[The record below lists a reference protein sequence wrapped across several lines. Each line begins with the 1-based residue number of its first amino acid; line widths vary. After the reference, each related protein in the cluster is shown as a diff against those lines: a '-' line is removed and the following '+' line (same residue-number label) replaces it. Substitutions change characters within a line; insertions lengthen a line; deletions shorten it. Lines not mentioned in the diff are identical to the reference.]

1 MSGIFLKIFDYFSTR
16 KLSLYALLVVSVVA
30 FAVSASRIT
39 IEENISSFF
48 GDKDNPTG
56 VLQTFKLMDRIVV
69 TIEGNNPDKMVKAA
83 EVFSEKLQPLYEK
96 DLISPVA
103 EQNTLDVID
112 WSIDYIY
119 DYLPIFLSAADYERI
134 DSTLT
139 EEKIKS
145 SVEDCYNTMLSPIGS
160 FAERVIRKDPLNIGS
175 PLLRNFEQFGS
186 GFDYELYSGYIF
198 TKDKKTLL
206 MFVDPKLGM
215 ADTKNNDIIVQALEE
230 GKEEAQALG
239 KASDSENSSAS
250 FENASD
256 SGNALEDVC
265 EINFVGGPVV
275 AVANARQMKQD
286 SALTM
291 SLALL
296 ILLPFLFLCFKS
308 KRTIPLIIIPPLYG
322 GLFALSIIALIKE
335 SISGIAIGAGAVVF
349 GIALSY
355 SIHIIAH
362 NNHTDC
368 PRQIVKELANPL
380 TLGCFTTIGAFVALL
395 FTHSAL
401 LQDMGLFAALT
412 LVGTTLFSLIFLP
425 HFLSSSAD
433 SSTKKKSLLLEKIE
447 QFNSFSFDRKKPLI
461 VIISLVTVI
470 CLFFFNDVKFDDDMQ
485 HINYY
490 PEELQRVEERAKT
503 MMNDT
508 CDFEYIVTSAKDE
521 TEAFCAYQKLNTS
534 LQSLNKKNLVNT
546 FADASQLLI
555 SEAEQ
560 KERIC
565 AWNEFW
571 SGRKEKV
578 IAEVRKQ
585 GVARGF
591 SAEAFSEFEELLYTK
606 FSPCNYNDEADFPSS
621 SPLQDWISFDN
632 DNVSL
637 ISRISL
643 KKEDKEVVYNE
654 IKALGNSTVLDRGFF
669 SSKIVAQT
677 SDDFNYILFVSSA
690 IVFLALLVSYRRL
703 DFTILT
709 FLPLCISWV
718 IILGVMALLDIRFNI
733 VNIILA
739 TFIFGIGDDFAIF
752 IMDGLLQEYY
762 HGKQLLSAHKS
773 AIFFSAFTAIIG
785 MGVLI
790 FAKHPA
796 LRSIAVMSVLGL
808 CAVVLVAYTL
818 LPFLFKL
825 YTSFISNGK
834 K

>member
-1 MSGIFLKIFDYFSTR
+1 MRCVFLKIFDYFSVH
-16 KLSLYALLVVSVVA
+16 KLSLYVLLVVSVIL
-30 FAVSASRIT
+30 FALSASRIT
-39 IEENISSFF
+39 IEENLNSFF
-48 GDKDNPTG
+48 DDGDDSAG
-56 VLQTFKLMDRIVV
+56 VLQTFKLMDRIVI
-69 TIEGNNPDKMVKAA
+69 TIEGNNPEQMVKTAN
-83 EVFSEKLQPLYEK
+83 VISEKLKPLYDK
-96 DLISPVA
+96 NLISPIA

-119 DYLPIFLSAADYERI
+119 DYLPIFLTQEDYVRI
-134 DSTLT
+134 DSLLA
-139 EEKIKS
+139 EENIRS
-145 SVEDCYNTMLSPIGS
+145 CVEDSYNTMLSPIGT
-160 FAERVIRKDPLNIGS
+160 FAERVIKKDPLNIGT
-175 PLLRNFEQFGS
+175 PLLKKFEQFGS
-186 GFDYELYSGYIF
+186 GYEYELYRGYFF

-206 MFVDPKLGM
+206 LFVDPTLGM
-215 ADTKNNDIIVQALEE
+215 ADTKNNDIIVKTLEE
-230 GKEEAQALG
+230 AKAEALG
-239 KASDSENSSAS
+239 KVSKKNSKIDPDKASEN
-250 FENASD
+250 EE
-256 SGNALEDVC
+256 EDIC
-265 EINFVGGPVV
+265 EIHFVGGPVV
-275 AVANARQMKQD
+275 AVENARQMKMD
-286 SALTM
+286 SAITM
-291 SLALL
+291 TLALL

-308 KRTIPLIIIPPLYG
+308 KRTIPLIIVPPLYG
-322 GLFALSIIALIKE
+322 GLFALSIIASIKDT
-335 SISGIAIGAGAVVF
+335 ISGIAIGAGAVVF

-362 NNHTDC
+362 NNHTDN
-368 PRQIVKELANPL
+368 PRQIVNELANPL

-395 FTHSAL
+395 FTHSTL

-425 HFLSSSAD
+425 HFLSH
-433 SSTKKKSLLLEKIE
+433 STKKKSVLLEKIE

-461 VIISLVTVI
+461 TVIFLVTII
-470 CLFFFNDVKFDDDMQ
+470 CLFFFNDVQFDDDMQ

-490 PEELQRVEERAKT
+490 PEELQKTEERAKT
-503 MMNDT
+503 IMKDT
-508 CDFEYIVTSAKDE
+508 CDFEYIVTLAENEDRAF
-521 TEAFCAYQKLNTS
+521 EAYHRLN
-534 LQSLNKKNLVNT
+534 QSLNSLSKKNLISS
-546 FADASQLLI
+546 FADASELII
-555 SEAEQ
+555 SETQ
-560 KERIC
+560 QRDRINT
-565 AWNEFW
+565 WNEFW
-571 SGRKEKV
+571 KYRKEKV
-578 IAEVRKQ
+578 VSEVRKE
-585 GVARGF
+585 GMSKGF
-591 SAEAFSEFEELLYTK
+591 SAEAFAEFEELLNTDFTICK
-606 FSPCNYNDEADFPSS
+606 YNDEADFSVS
-621 SPLQDWISFDN
+621 SPLQDWISFEN
-632 DNVSL
+632 DNLSL

-643 KKEDKEVVYNE
+643 KKEDKDVVYDE

-690 IVFLALLVSYRRL
+690 IVFLALLISYRRL